1 MNTRISAAALA
12 ALVLLGGLPA
22 TAADRSVTPT
32 GYVRNYTGAFVR
44 DDYDLAAV
52 RNTLN
57 LVLERRFGK
66 AGFRV
71 NPVLYHDAPTELELG
86 LREAYLDIALQSFD
100 FRIGKQQIIWGK
112 GEGVFITDIVSPK
125 DMREFLLPDFEE
137 IRVGVTALRADYY
150 LGMNTFELVLVPVF
164 TPTRLPE
171 PDSPWRITPDFPVK
185 PVVDSSEIDVPL
197 QVLNGEVFAKYS
209 LMTPVVDLELMG
221 GYFWDDDPTMHVTR
235 TVDPATRQLQSI
247 TVTPEHHRLAMG
259 GGSFSTTI
267 ADAVLRGEGGYY
279 DGRYFQTTNPLDR
292 DGVVEKDYLNYLIG
306 VDYTIWDTRLSAQ
319 MIQQVILDHEAE
331 LVNDQVETMVT
342 FLARRDFLRET
353 LTVELFTYIGVES
366 HDALIRPKVIYDVTD
381 GLELLLGANVF
392 VGDEGRFGR
401 YDDNDMV
408 YVKTTYRF

>member
-1 MNTRISAAALA
+1 MNTRIYAAALA

-57 LVLERRFGK
+57 LVLERRFGR

-71 NPVLYHDAPTELELG
+71 NPVLYHDAPMELELG

-137 IRVGVTALRADYY
+137 IRIGVTALRADYY

-171 PDSPWRITPDFPVK
+171 PDSPWRITPEFPVK

-197 QVLNGEVFAKYS
+197 RVSNGEVFAKYS

-235 TVDPATRQLQSI
+235 AVDPATRQVQSI
-247 TVTPEHHRLAMG
+247 TVTPRNHRLA
-259 GGSFSTTI
+259 
-267 ADAVLRGEGGYY
+267 
-279 DGRYFQTTNPLDR
+279 
-292 DGVVEKDYLNYLIG
+292 
-306 VDYTIWDTRLSAQ
+306 
-319 MIQQVILDHEAE
+319 
-331 LVNDQVETMVT
+331 
-342 FLARRDFLRET
+342 
-353 LTVELFTYIGVES
+353 
-366 HDALIRPKVIYDVTD
+366 
-381 GLELLLGANVF
+381 
-392 VGDEGRFGR
+392 
-401 YDDNDMV
+401 
-408 YVKTTYRF
+408 